1 MTPGTLMIFAGRNS
15 IHRVSAVRGDVP
27 RIVALLSYDTRPDA
41 DSSEVFKFVRYGRST
56 PLAGRRL
63 SGARRVGDEHFVTQ
77 IGESFVG
84 DGPHAAHLNTVL
96 GGKGGAVETAWAS
109 ALAHPTQ
116 GHTPFVAVLR
126 PGLPVKPFTL
136 FINKATLAGD
146 RHAEMTWGPAQA
158 GVAKGVAEAVGAG
171 DHRAAARST
180 TCC

>member
-1 MTPGTLMIFAGRNS
+1 MT
-15 IHRVSAVRGDVP
+15 D
-27 RIVALLSYDTRPDA
+27 
-41 DSSEVFKFVRYGRST
+41 
-56 PLAGRRL
+56 
-63 SGARRVGDEHFVTQ
+63 FVTQ

-84 DGPHAAHLNTVL
+84 EGPHAAHLNTVL

-136 FINKATLAGD
+136 FVNKATLAGD

-158 GVAKGVAEAVGAG
+158 GVAKGVADAVGEGIIAAG
-171 DHRAAARST
+171 AVDDLLLIAAVWVDPRAADAQLVFANNARAT
-180 TCC
+180 LAALRAGRERLPRIDDILAARQGPFNPFFKPPT